1 MGTDKKSN
9 KPELLSSKE
18 VEQKSSGPDLS
29 TITSKFRSARPNPF
43 ENLLKLSCVGKKTQ
57 EGVKK
62 TEEEISEEPTF
73 ATSTPKAN
81 SNATADDD
89 VVDVGEKSDINSS
102 KQVEDLKRLPK
113 LDLVQD
119 DHADADV
126 SEVEDEEDGP
136 PVLEP
141 MLDNGA
147 TLEASA
153 DKPKNNITVM
163 IKRPSSETDSSGS
176 SHSRS

>member
-1 MGTDKKSN
+1 MG
-9 KPELLSSKE
+9 
-18 VEQKSSGPDLS
+18 
-29 TITSKFRSARPNPF
+29 
-43 ENLLKLSCVGKKTQ
+43 
-57 EGVKK
+57 
-62 TEEEISEEPTF
+62 
-73 ATSTPKAN
+73 
-81 SNATADDD
+81 
-89 VVDVGEKSDINSS
+89 
-102 KQVEDLKRLPK
+102 LKRLPK

-147 TLEASA
+147 TLEVSA
-153 DKPKNNITVM
+153 DKPKNNITVK

-176 SHSRS
+176 SHSRSKKSKKEKKAKKAKKGRHHHHHHKKHHHDGVPHTKPSVVHFNDNDADVIQTI